1 VIPVFKWRWW
11 AGCGLVGF
19 VDRPQ
24 VVAAAQFPSAW
35 RIPDTPRRAM
45 LIAANTALPP
55 PAVAGLIVTVTAS
68 GQVTVPASGS

>member
-1 VIPVFKWRWW
+1 
-11 AGCGLVGF
+11 
-19 VDRPQ
+19 
-24 VVAAAQFPSAW
+24 
-35 RIPDTPRRAM
+35 M